1 NRFLALASLV
11 AGVTLTAGCATPATS
26 VAMTATSATAVHQI
40 GSDVSV
46 AVSGGKETSSM
57 GASQISD
64 QAFAQALR
72 DSIEK
77 SGLFAKVSPSGARY
91 KLTGFIGQ
99 VDQPLLGFLLT
110 VKMEVSY
117 TLVDTQSNS
126 DSRPA
131 SIPAAIRQVRNRVSL
146 LISCGEP
153 ILTRGTSVHP
163 YDAEPDDQVR
173 LDGLRRSG
181 DKTRPDNSQVCRHI
195 IARRKERG

>member
-1 NRFLALASLV
+1 VKTANRFLALASLV
-11 AGVTLTAGCATPATS
+11 AGVMLAAGCATPATS

-91 KLTGFIGQ
+91 KLTGFIGK
-99 VDQPLLGFLLT
+99 VDQPLMGFSLT

-117 TLVDTQSNS
+117 TLVDTQSGTTLWTK
-126 DSRPA
+126 DIA
-131 SIPAAIRQVRNRVSL
+131 SQYTAKPGEAFAAVKRLRLANEGAARENIQQA
-146 LISCGEP
+146 IAAMAT
-153 ILTRGTSVHP
+153 LT
-163 YDAEPDDQVR
+163 
-173 LDGLRRSG
+173 L
-181 DKTRPDNSQVCRHI
+181 
-195 IARRKERG
+195 